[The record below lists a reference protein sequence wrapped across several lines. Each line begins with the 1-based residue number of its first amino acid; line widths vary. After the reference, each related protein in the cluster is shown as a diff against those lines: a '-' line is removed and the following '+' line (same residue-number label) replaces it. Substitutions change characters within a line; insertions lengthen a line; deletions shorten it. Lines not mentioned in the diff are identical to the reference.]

1 MHTLTANVETKQ
13 CNLKTDS
20 EDAMHAS
27 FYVYHISAVND
38 KKDDKYF
45 LEAQPLENQGQRL
58 FLI

>member
-1 MHTLTANVETKQ
+1 MHTLTANVETKTF
-13 CNLKTDS
+13 NLKTDS
-20 EDAMHAS
+20 EDAMHA